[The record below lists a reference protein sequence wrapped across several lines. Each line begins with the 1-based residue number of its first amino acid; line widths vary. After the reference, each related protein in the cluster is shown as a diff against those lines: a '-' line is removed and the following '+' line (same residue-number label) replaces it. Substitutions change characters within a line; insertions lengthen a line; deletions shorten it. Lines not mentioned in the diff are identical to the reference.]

1 MSALSA
7 GHKSPGPSGEENEMT
22 RREAAMANFLKGYNC
37 SQSIVLAFEDL
48 LPVDREQL
56 SKLASSFG
64 GGMGR
69 LREVCG
75 SVSGMF
81 MIAGLLYGY
90 DGPETAK
97 VKADHYAR
105 IQELARRFEEK
116 HGSIVCRELLGL
128 SVRRESPTPE
138 ARTAEYYKKRPC
150 AEIIGDAAEILERFL
165 REQQHN
171 YEKTVE
177 NDVR

>member
-1 MSALSA
+1 
-7 GHKSPGPSGEENEMT
+7 MT
-22 RREAAMANFLKGYNC
+22 RREAAMANFLNGYNC
-37 SQSIVLAFEDL
+37 SQSIILAYKDM
-48 LPVDREQL
+48 LPLGESTL

-75 SVSGMF
+75 SISGMF
-81 MIAGLLYGY
+81 MIVGLLYGY
-90 DGPETAK
+90 DGPETGQ

-116 HGSIVCRELLGL
+116 HGSIVCREMLGL
-128 SVRRESPTPE
+128 SVKHDSHVPE

-150 AEIIGDAAEILERFL
+150 AELVEMAANI
-165 REQQHN
+165 
-171 YEKTVE
+171 VE
-177 NDVR
+177 EYIKKKEN

>member
-1 MSALSA
+1 
-7 GHKSPGPSGEENEMT
+7 MT
-22 RREAAMANFLKGYNC
+22 RRQMAMDNFMKGYNC
-37 SQSIVLAFEDL
+37 SQSIVLAFADM
-48 LPVDREQL
+48 LPVDEATLLKL
-56 SKLASSFG
+56 SSSFG

-81 MIAGLLYGY
+81 MVAGLLYGY
-90 DGPETAK
+90 DGPETGQ

-105 IQELARRFEEK
+105 IQELAHRFEEQ

-128 SVRRESPTPE
+128 SVRHDVPVPE

-150 AEIIGDAAEILERFL
+150 PEIIGDAAQILE
-165 REQQHN
+165 E
-171 YEKTVE
+171 YIMEGKEKSLSG
-177 NDVR
+177 DGK

>member
-1 MSALSA
+1 
-7 GHKSPGPSGEENEMT
+7 
-22 RREAAMANFLKGYNC
+22 MANFLKGYNC
-37 SQSIVLAFEDL
+37 SQSIVLAFSDM
-48 LPVDREQL
+48 LPVDEELL

-81 MIAGLLYGY
+81 MVAGMLYGY
-90 DGPETAK
+90 DGPETGQ

-116 HGSIVCRELLGL
+116 HGSIVCREMLGL
-128 SVRRESPTPE
+128 SVKREAPTPE
-138 ARTAEYYKKRPC
+138 ARTEAYYKKRPC
-150 AEIIGDAAEILERFL
+150 AEIIGDAAEILD
-165 REQQHN
+165 Q
-171 YEKTVE
+171 YIKE
-177 NDVR
+177 NPVS

>member
-1 MSALSA
+1 
-7 GHKSPGPSGEENEMT
+7 MT
-22 RREAAMANFLKGYNC
+22 RREMAMANFYDGYNC
-37 SQSIVLAFEDL
+37 SQSIVLAFADL
-48 LPVDREQL
+48 IPIEKSTLLRM
-56 SKLASSFG
+56 ASSFG

-90 DGPETAK
+90 DGPETGQ

-116 HGSIVCRELLGL
+116 HGSIVCREMLGL
-128 SVRRESPTPE
+128 DVKHDVPVPE
-138 ARTAEYYKKRPC
+138 ARTNEYYKKRPC
-150 AEIIGDAAEILERFL
+150 AEIIGDAAEILE
-165 REQQHN
+165 QYIN
-171 YEKTVE
+171 E
-177 NDVR
+177 NPIN